1 MRGVRNSR
9 AATTLPSM
17 VIDSLPA
24 PQQRLLA
31 LFSDAVRS
39 SPHNLLSKGALEEL
53 ESRHIAESVAFGQEL
68 PTDAAVLDLGT
79 GGGFPGMVV
88 AITRP
93 DLAVTLLD
101 ATKKKVDF
109 LGDFATTNGVS
120 VTTLHGR
127 AEELQRE
134 HAGRFDVV
142 TARAVAPLERLV
154 GWAVPFLRPGGH
166 LYAIKGARW
175 REELQAALPLLRR
188 IGATV
193 ADVPRP
199 DSPVEQDETSV
210 ARPRVVIIRAA
221 G

>member
-1 MRGVRNSR
+1 M
-9 AATTLPSM
+9 TPPTLP
-17 VIDSLPA
+17 DA
-24 PQQRLLA
+24 QERQLA
-31 LFSDAVRS
+31 AFAAAVRA
-39 SPHNLLSKGALEEL
+39 SPHNLLSQRALEEL
-53 ESRHIAESVAFGQEL
+53 EERHIAESVAFGRLL
-68 PTDAAVLDLGT
+68 PPDVRVLDLGT

-101 ATKKKVDF
+101 ATRKKVDF
-109 LGDFATTNGVS
+109 LQDFAAEAGVS

-142 TARAVAPLERLV
+142 TARAVAPLDRLV
-154 GWAVPFLRPGGH
+154 GWAVPFLRPGGQLH
-166 LYAIKGARW
+166 AIKGAKW
-175 REELQAALPLLRR
+175 REELQEALPSLRR
-188 IGATV
+188 LGASV
-193 ADVPRP
+193 VDVPRP
-199 DSPVEQDETSV
+199 DSPVEQDEASV